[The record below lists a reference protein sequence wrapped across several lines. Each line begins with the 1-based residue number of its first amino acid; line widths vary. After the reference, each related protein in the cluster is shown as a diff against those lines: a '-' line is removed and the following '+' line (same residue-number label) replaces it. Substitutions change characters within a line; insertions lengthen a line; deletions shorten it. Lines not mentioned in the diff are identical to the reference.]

1 MRKLLLVS
9 VSVLLFTSC
18 QTLYFAESQPTY
30 VESQLFIP
38 SKFHGDFIL
47 ESLLEIPVVS
57 FLDSLQSDFRN
68 KERYVSKIEW

>member
-1 MRKLLLVS
+1 MRKLLLLS
-9 VSVLLFTSC
+9 VSALLFTSC
-18 QTLYFAESQPTY
+18 HTVYFAESQPTY
-30 VESQLFIP
+30 VESQLSIP
-38 SKFHGDFIL
+38 SDFHGDFIL